1 MLEFVPTRRWLWIL
15 FFILP
20 MVARAEGL
28 EQLIAEAVS
37 THPSVQSSLAQAR
50 AAQAGINSARWQF
63 FPTPYTNVQS
73 VSAGSN
79 DPSFQGDNY
88 VATVGFSQP
97 LWSGGRLSA
106 GLSKARS
113 GFSASVAAVTQSQQ
127 DIALQVVQ
135 VYGEWFAAFLK
146 RKAWEESLQSHL
158 RLQSQVSR
166 RVEEGLSAKSD
177 LALAQGRL
185 ESTRAEVS
193 TVVAQGTVALSRLSQ
208 LVGRKL
214 QSNTLARKHSE
225 PRISQQ
231 SINELKN
238 QALLLSPAIKRAL
251 AQVLAVKSEIAE
263 RKADYWPE
271 VQLRAEHQRGS
282 FTSQNADSEN
292 RVFIDLNSR
301 FGAGFSTASNVRE
314 ARMRLDAALAGVD
327 EQRRAVREQVI
338 ADYALM
344 SSFEIRVV
352 ALQSALITAHEV
364 SESYRRQFLAGRK
377 TWLDVMNAARD
388 QVGTEVRL
396 ADAQASQQTVI
407 WRLVIFTQGI
417 SSIDLSSAPLASFG
431 ASFKRYTPPSI
442 RQAS

>member
-1 MLEFVPTRRWLWIL
+1 MPEFVPTRRWLYVL
-15 FFILP
+15 VFILP
-20 MVARAEGL
+20 MTARAEGL
-28 EQLIAEAVS
+28 EQLIAEAIS
-37 THPSVQSSLAQAR
+37 THPRVQSSLAQTR

-63 FPTPYTNVQS
+63 FPTPYTNVQG
-73 VSAGSN
+73 VSASSN
-79 DPSFQGDNY
+79 DPSFQGDDF
-88 VATVGFSQP
+88 VATVGISQP

-113 GFSASVAAVTQSQQ
+113 GFSASVAALAESQQ
-127 DIALQVVQ
+127 EIALQVIQ
-135 VYGEWFAAFLK
+135 VYGEWLAAFLK
-146 RKAWEESLQSHL
+146 RKAWENSLQTHL
-158 RLQSQVSR
+158 RLHNQVSR
-166 RVEEGLSAKSD
+166 RVEEGISAKSD

-185 ESTRAEVS
+185 ESTRAELS
-193 TVVAQGTVALSRLSQ
+193 TVIAQEAVALSRLTQ

-214 QSNTLARKHSE
+214 QPNILARKRSE
-225 PRISQQ
+225 PRLSQQ

-238 QALLLSPAIKRAL
+238 QALLLSPAVKRAL
-251 AQVLAVKSEIAE
+251 AQVLTAEADIAE

-282 FTSQNADSEN
+282 FINQNADSEN
-292 RVFIDLNSR
+292 RIFLELNSR
-301 FGAGFSTASNVRE
+301 FGAGLSSASNVKE
-314 ARMRLDAALAGVD
+314 ARMRLDAALAAVD
-327 EQRRAVREQVI
+327 QQRRAVREQVI
-338 ADYALM
+338 ADYALRT
-344 SSFEIRVV
+344 SFKIRVA
-352 ALQSALITAHEV
+352 ALQSALTTAHDV
-364 SESYRRQFLAGRK
+364 SDSYSRQFLAGRK